1 MPYLAII
8 AEFSND
14 GKIVSHFS
22 LALENPLQYPERMD
36 TILILYIT
44 LALLHLSLRAEG
56 LNRLGSLVKVLLMP
70 TLMVYVLGNGA
81 QPFLL
86 ISLSFATLG
95 DYFLTDSSRKP
106 YFILGMVSFALAH
119 LLYSA
124 HLLLRPLQ
132 WPGLLI
138 GALLMLI
145 PMTYLLL
152 LLKTS
157 PVKLRYALYGLNLF
171 IMTALCFGS
180 GSPLASLGAL
190 AFIISDGMI
199 GMEALH
205 RRRFSVITEMAVYIL
220 AQLLLVLGF
229 VNL

>member
-1 MPYLAII
+1 
-8 AEFSND
+8 
-14 GKIVSHFS
+14 
-22 LALENPLQYPERMD
+22 
-36 TILILYIT
+36 
-44 LALLHLSLRAEG
+44 
-56 LNRLGSLVKVLLMP
+56 
-70 TLMVYVLGNGA
+70 
-81 QPFLL
+81 
-86 ISLSFATLG
+86 
-95 DYFLTDSSRKP
+95 
-106 YFILGMVSFALAH
+106 
-119 LLYSA
+119 
-124 HLLLRPLQ
+124 
-132 WPGLLI
+132 
-138 GALLMLI
+138 MLI